1 MFAEAPLCLYYML
14 VRVSDLAYNEFLVVT
29 YEHAV
34 LACGF
39 ATAQVVKSGVGE
51 RFFFIL
57 VVHNAIDG
65 RRRVGV
71 YAAEHEHAVSR
82 QSECE
87 LLVDVDCL
95 ALGETLQSCLVV
107 ERLCEDDL
115 ARDVSRNLQSL
126 TQSESD

>member
-1 MFAEAPLCLYYML
+1 MFAERSLPLLYL
-14 VRVSDLAYNEFLVVT
+14 VPVSDLAYYVFLVVT

-51 RFFFIL
+51 RFFIL

-82 QSECE
+82 QSV
-87 LLVDVDCL
+87 LLHSPND
-95 ALGETLQSCLVV
+95 LGKTYLLLQW
-107 ERLCEDDL
+107 
-115 ARDVSRNLQSL
+115 
-126 TQSESD
+126 